1 LFAKQSHVVYK
12 KKYFII
18 SILCLGIF
26 QGSNAQKVAFW
37 DGFEFDNN
45 SIIVGFPS
53 GSNSEQNH
61 QFAFIIKTKKDFDQ
75 LKGDWVFEQ
84 KSFGKK
90 PDNSIAIY
98 RVKDKK
104 GEWVGTIY
112 PSINKLTNIR
122 ASFGFDTLKLVELA
136 KKHPFHYL
144 HKVETFK
151 SREDYMAQYNKEI
164 LEKNYLFSFGPGKW
178 DGSFKINIH
187 SSDTVS
193 TPVAAINVLSSKL
206 SAFTSP
212 DNYSLRYELSENNKD
227 YKKSFKITVDCL
239 KFVYDQYND
248 PVYIKSDGVSEQIFM
263 TSFWEK

>member
-1 LFAKQSHVVYK
+1 VVLK
-12 KKYFII
+12 NKYSII
-18 SILCLGIF
+18 SILCLGMF
-26 QGSNAQKVAFW
+26 QSSNAQKVAFW

-75 LKGDWVFEQ
+75 LKQDWVFEQ

-90 PDNSIAIY
+90 PDNSLTIY
-98 RVKDKK
+98 KVKDKE

-112 PSINKLTNIR
+112 PSINKLTNIH
-122 ASFGFDTLKLVELA
+122 ASFVFDTLKLLELA

-144 HKVETFK
+144 RKHENFK
-151 SREDYMAQYNKEI
+151 SRDDCMAQYNKEI

-178 DGSFKINIH
+178 DGSFKINIP

-193 TPVAAINVLSSKL
+193 TPVAAINVLTSKL

-212 DNYSLRYELSENNKD
+212 DSYSLRYELSENNKE
-227 YKKSFKITVDCL
+227 YKKSFKITIDCL
-239 KFVYDQYND
+239 KPVYDQYND
-248 PVYIKSDGVSEQIFM
+248 PVYIKLDWVAEPIFM
-263 TSFWEK
+263 TSFWEN